1 MSLFKGSAPALIT
14 PFSQDGLKVNFE
26 VLKKLID
33 FQIENNSAAIVILGT
48 TGEAATMTLEEKI
61 EVVKF
66 AVDYVNKRI
75 PVIAGSGSN
84 NTQIALETSK
94 NFEELGVDGLLIVT
108 PYYNKC
114 TQKGLISHYKKIAES
129 VNLPIIL
136 YNVPGRTGVNILPQT
151 VKELS
156 QIKNIVAIK
165 EASGNIEQI
174 SEISRTCDI
183 DIYSGDDAIVLPI
196 LTLGG
201 KGVISVSAN
210 IVPDLMQDLCDQF
223 FKGNLEESRKLQFKA
238 NPLIKALFS
247 EVNPIPVKTALNL
260 MNFNT
265 GALRLP
271 LSEMENI
278 NLEKLKNEMINL
290 NLI

>member
-14 PFSQDGLKVNFE
+14 PFTEDGLKVNFE
-26 VLKKLID
+26 ALKKLID

-66 AVDYVNKRI
+66 TVNYVNKRI

-94 NFEELGVDGLLIVT
+94 KFEKLGVDGLLIVT

-114 TQKGLISHYKKIAES
+114 TQKGLILHYKKIAEN

-174 SEISRTCDI
+174 SEISRLCDI

-196 LTLGG
+196 LALGG
-201 KGVISVSAN
+201 KGVISVAAN
-210 IVPDLMQDLCDQF
+210 VVPALMQDICNQF
-223 FKGNLEESRKLQFKA
+223 FQGNIEESKKLQFKV
-238 NPLIKALFS
+238 NPLVKTLFL

-260 MNFNT
+260 MNFKA

-278 NLEKLKNEMINL
+278 NLEKLKNEMILL

>member
-14 PFSQDGLKVNFE
+14 PFTEDGLKVNFE
-26 VLKKLID
+26 TLKKLID

-66 AVDYVNKRI
+66 TVNYVNKRI

-94 NFEELGVDGLLIVT
+94 KFEKLGVDGLLIVT

-114 TQKGLISHYKKIAES
+114 TQKGLILHYKKIAEN

-174 SEISRTCDI
+174 SEISRLCDI

-196 LTLGG
+196 LALGG
-201 KGVISVSAN
+201 KGVISVAAN
-210 IVPDLMQDLCDQF
+210 VVPALMQDICNQF
-223 FKGNLEESRKLQFKA
+223 FQGNIEESKKLQFKV
-238 NPLIKALFS
+238 NPLVKTLFL

-260 MNFNT
+260 MNFKA

-278 NLEKLKNEMINL
+278 NLEKLKNEMILL